1 MNYWKSYTKCL
12 TKIINNMP
20 KNKRPVPRKTVPS
33 PEDRNEAAAQ
43 ALAELALDLAE
54 REDGDSDA
62 LRLKEVEFQ
71 RLIRKALSQKK
82 DEVLYEAIER
92 AHDEDIGAYQ
102 FLRGA
107 IEEAAATMLQRREGA
122 PEMEINAF
130 MIPVFVRSVGGL
142 KEDQGFQDPAVYD
155 ALLASFT
162 SARLESAKA
171 KVVLI
176 SHAYDLAEIDA
187 ITYCHLDAMVRD
199 ALSTLTEKKLVA
211 APALERSITGWSP
224 TGFAAADEVSELRF
238 LLGFALKRADDPF
251 YRVPDDEAAAD
262 LYFDERMA
270 RYRAWTADAAALVKR
285 CLATGAAADALAIDF
300 LYQDLFYGA
309 KEQGMAEHAMLQ
321 LMASLNAA
329 LQQTDAAQVR
339 AVIGPADVRGAMVLR
354 VNLYRIDG
362 GALLASAEKPLDLA
376 ADLALEVDDV
386 GDALATLGVEALSV
400 ALRFDA
406 QGLPL
411 DQQIYTRH

>member
-1 MNYWKSYTKCL
+1 
-12 TKIINNMP
+12 MP
-20 KNKRPVPRKTVPS
+20 KNKPPVSRKTVPT
-33 PEDRNEAAAQ
+33 PEERNEAVTK
-43 ALAELALDLAE
+43 ALADLALDLAE
-54 REDGDSDA
+54 REDGDSDE
-62 LRLKEVEFQ
+62 LRLKEVELQ
-71 RLIRKALSQKK
+71 RLIRKALNQKK

-92 AHDEDIGAYQ
+92 ARDDDIGAYQ

-130 MIPVFVRSVGGL
+130 MIPLFVRSVGGL
-142 KEDQGFQDPAVYD
+142 KEDQGFQDPAAFD
-155 ALLASFT
+155 ALLASFNT
-162 SARLESAKA
+162 AQLESAKA
-171 KVVLI
+171 RVVLI

-187 ITYCHLDAMVRD
+187 ITYSHLDEMVRD

-224 TGFAAADEVSELRF
+224 TGFAATDEVSELRF

-251 YRVPDDEAAAD
+251 YQVPGDEGSAD
-262 LYFDERMA
+262 LYFEQRMA
-270 RYRAWTADAAALVKR
+270 RYRAWTGDAAALVKR
-285 CLATGAAADALAIDF
+285 CLATPAGAEALGIDF

-321 LMASLNAA
+321 LMASLNDA
-329 LQQTDAAQVR
+329 LQQRQTAAAQVR

-354 VNLYRIDG
+354 VNLVPIEG
-362 GALLASAEKPLDLA
+362 GDPLASAEKPLDLA
-376 ADLALEVDDV
+376 ADLALEIDDV
-386 GDALATLGVEALSV
+386 GDALATLGISTLSV

-406 QGLPL
+406 QGRPL
-411 DQQIYTRH
+411 DERPYAYVPEAP